1 MLLYITFVFTMLFF
15 DWENAFVRAKNGM
28 HKHTNQS
35 YLTWKCN
42 YIQIKPL
49 QFAAAAAAAPD
60 KYPTL
65 MFVSRS
71 KSGELFC
78 GDIWEDII
86 CVYTTFY
93 HFMALLIQRER
104 TWAEYTHLPRWLL
117 RPGAFSL
124 HQMHLS
130 SCFNCIGLQYC
141 VSASWFTIIAV
152 SSSCKST
159 SILRGYTCKR
169 RNNNS
174 AQRRLKML
182 TVNASSNKIC
192 LLMSTKRYLTVH

>member
-1 MLLYITFVFTMLFF
+1 MLFF

-35 YLTWKCN
+35 YLTWKFN

-93 HFMALLIQRER
+93 GFIDTARKDLGRIHAPTQVIAASRGFLTASNAPIQLFQLYWPTVLCIRELI
-104 TWAEYTHLPRWLL
+104 H
-117 RPGAFSL
+117 
-124 HQMHLS
+124 HH
-130 SCFNCIGLQYC
+130 
-141 VSASWFTIIAV
+141 
-152 SSSCKST
+152 
-159 SILRGYTCKR
+159 R
-169 RNNNS
+169 RIFI
-174 AQRRLKML
+174 M
-182 TVNASSNKIC
+182 
-192 LLMSTKRYLTVH
+192 